1 MIHIGNMSNPLQN
14 RMVAGIGETVLDIVF
29 RNNQPQAAVPGGSV
43 FNAMVSLGR
52 TAGRLCPGTNL
63 VMASQ
68 TGNDAVAGI
77 ITDFMR
83 ENRLDTGFLQQDS
96 GQSTVSMA
104 LLDKD
109 NNARYEFFRD
119 KGLPAFRTPEIRFR
133 AEDLLLFGS
142 YFAVSGAT
150 GPQTRELAQAARD
163 AGAII
168 YYDINFRKN
177 HPADPRTVERNMAL
191 SDIVRG
197 SDEDIEALYG
207 DPDPVRVYR
216 EHIAPLCPNYICTKG
231 AQPAEVFSPGVHATF
246 PTAPVTRLVS
256 TIGAGDNFNA
266 GIIYGI
272 LRNAFTRERV
282 RHLSG
287 ADWGLLV
294 PTAMRFSAEVCASL
308 QNYVRPDFQ
317 P

>member
-1 MIHIGNMSNPLQN
+1 MSFPLQN
-14 RMVAGIGETVLDIVF
+14 RTVAGIGETVLDIVF

-52 TAGRLCPGTNL
+52 TAGRDCPGTRL

-68 TGNDAVAGI
+68 AGRDAVADL

-83 ENRLDTGFLQQDS
+83 QNGLDTSCIQQDP

-104 LLDKD
+104 LLDAQ

-119 KGLPAFRTPEIRFR
+119 KGLPPFRTPQIRFR
-133 AEDLLLFGS
+133 AEDILLFGS
-142 YFAVSGAT
+142 FFAVSEAT
-150 GPQTRELAQAARD
+150 GPQTRELARAARD

-177 HPADPRTVERNMAL
+177 HPADPRTVEENIAL
-191 SDIVRG
+191 CDIVRA
-197 SDEDIEALYG
+197 SDEDIENLWG
-207 DPDPVRVYR
+207 DPDPARVYR
-216 EHIAPLCPNYICTKG
+216 EHIAPHCPNYICTKG
-231 AQPAEVFSPGVHATF
+231 AQPAEVFSPGVHAVF
-246 PTAPVTRLVS
+246 PTAPVAQVLS

-266 GIIYGI
+266 GILYGI
-272 LRNAFTRERV
+272 LRQGFTRARV
-282 RHLSG
+282 RQLSE

-294 PTAMRFSAEVCASL
+294 PTAMRFSAAVCGSL
-308 QNYVRPDFQ
+308 QNYVEPDFR